1 MPNPRMRD
9 PFAPIE
15 VAVTSLLGIF
25 GLSIVGF
32 VLLAGFQFA
41 LNGHT
46 QVSFATVGDPS
57 SCVVTDAGS
66 VPRFIVGGSGVR
78 PSEGIEGLRRSTASA
93 DTDEWRICLTDANG
107 LQWAAARVEPIGN
120 VASLLVTLLLIRG
133 IIRAARQSGLFAY
146 ATARRLRRLGWFLL
160 LLAALGPFLAAAARG
175 TVIAAAVR
183 GESWTDQLAHPHLS
197 TSLVCVALGVLTF
210 ARILRLAIPLQEEVD
225 ATV

>member
-1 MPNPRMRD
+1 MTNPRMRD

-15 VAVTSLLGIF
+15 VAVTALLGIF

-41 LNGHT
+41 VNGHSE
-46 QVSFATVGDPS
+46 VSFATVGEPS

-66 VPRFIVGGSGVR
+66 VPRVFAGGSGVR
-78 PSEGIEGLRRSTASA
+78 PSEGIEGLRPSTASA
-93 DTDEWRICLTDANG
+93 KTEGWKICLNDANG
-107 LQWAAARVEPIGN
+107 LQWAAARVEPIGKM
-120 VASLLVTLLLIRG
+120 ASLLVILLLIRRT
-133 IIRAARQSGLFAY
+133 IRTARQGGLFAD
-146 ATARRLRRLGWFLL
+146 ATARGLRRLGWFLL

-183 GESWTDQLAHPHLS
+183 GESWTSQLAHPHLS
-197 TSLVCVALGVLTF
+197 TSLVCVALGILAF